1 MYEYEVKELVKVV
14 DGDTIDVI
22 IDLGFSVL
30 SKQRLRLKGI
40 DTPETLSKDEQ
51 ERLLGNE
58 AKEYVSTWL
67 INQNKLTVKTYKDD
81 KYGRLLAEVFGDDN
95 ICLNTLLVESG
106 YAWEYDGL
114 SQRTKNFNLLLEKR
128 NKI

>member
-30 SKQRLRLKGI
+30 SKQRLRFKGI

-51 ERLLGNE
+51 ERLLGND
-58 AKEYVSTWL
+58 AKEYVSIWL
-67 INQNKLTVKTYKDD
+67 TNQNKLIVKTYKDD
-81 KYGRLLAEVFGDDN
+81 KYGRLLAEIFGDGGV
-95 ICLNTLLVESG
+95 CLNTLLVESG
-106 YAWEYDGL
+106 YAWAYDGV
-114 SQRTKNFNLLLEKR
+114 SARTKNFNLLLEKR
-128 NKI
+128 NN